1 MEAIKAQIG
10 GGGNSTIS
18 YDENTNEVSF
28 SGRNVVTDSPD
39 VGDILCHDENRKY
52 RFIQL
57 DTYHGGTFPSAW
69 ETLGV
74 VAMRKGNQ
82 VWIVAK
88 ENAQKKFMDVYP
100 YIVSGYQLDG
110 AEHTA
115 QLRLH
120 GKPSTSTYY
129 EFKYTANTDEE
140 FVSQLKQFL
149 TDNGETDWS
158 AYIKD
163 GEVCLQYDNF
173 TSAEYLSASITQA
186 TGITLKAKCEID
198 MPQVP
203 QAMRKCGNKGNF
215 VWNAAKAKQIL
226 KNDQTNIAHNPS
238 SDLSSV
244 PSYPVCYP
252 AFCGTSQ
259 YQSDHCLWLRQRY
272 CQDPDN
278 PTLAEWEAYIDD
290 LMPVS
295 PSMTGGFAQDF
306 RDGKNV
312 SDKIKDVNYT
322 SPDGTQKP
330 LYPGANW
337 CSKFFDGKGYMPTQ
351 YEFYEMFKD
360 LTLGLTG
367 VTNQT
372 ADAVN
377 RSLYAIGGNT
387 ITTTASYWLC
397 TRGNSSIARLAYGS
411 GGTDSGNFYYSR
423 RCISVLLLD
432 LNSNDR
438 KDII

>member
-1 MEAIKAQIG
+1 MI
-10 GGGNSTIS
+10 
-18 YDENTNEVSF
+18 
-28 SGRNVVTDSPD
+28 DSPG
-39 VGDILCHDENRKY
+39 VGDILCYDENRTY

-57 DTYHGGTFPSAW
+57 DTFHAGKFPAAW

-88 ENAQKKFMDVYP
+88 ENEAHKFMAVYP
-100 YIVSGYQLDG
+100 YIVTGYQLDG

-120 GKPSTSTYY
+120 GKPSTSTWY
-129 EFKYTANTDEE
+129 EFKYTASTDSE
-140 FVSQLKQFL
+140 FVTQLKQFL

-158 AYIKD
+158 AYLMD
-163 GEVCLQYDNF
+163 GRVILQYDNY

-186 TGITLKAKCEID
+186 TGITLNAKCEID

-203 QAMRKCGNKGNF
+203 SARRKCGNNGNF
-215 VWNAAKAKQIL
+215 VWNAARAKQYF
-226 KNDQTNIAHNPS
+226 KSDFTSTAYNPS

-259 YQSDHCLWLRQRY
+259 YQDDHCLYLRQRY
-272 CQDPDN
+272 CKDPNN
-278 PTLAEWEAYIDD
+278 PTFAEWETYIDD
-290 LMPVS
+290 ITPAS
-295 PSMTGGFAQDF
+295 PAMIGGFAPKWRGREVFD
-306 RDGKNV
+306 N
-312 SDKIKDVNYT
+312 IKDITYT
-322 SPDGTQKP
+322 ATDGTQKP
-330 LYPGANW
+330 LYPGAYY

-367 VTNQT
+367 VTNRT

-377 RSLYAIGGNT
+377 RSLYAIGGNRISAAQT
-387 ITTTASYWLC
+387 YWTCSRLLSYSIHAASS
-397 TRGNSSIARLAYGS
+397 TGNTGTYGVYGS
-411 GGTDSGNFYYSR
+411 TS
-423 RCISVLLLD
+423 CISALLLD
-432 LNSNDR
+432 LNSN
-438 KDII
+438 